1 MKSEYEYILSACDQ
15 LGEHLGEWIAVIDE
29 EIVSTGDD
37 AKKVYQEAKEKYADK
52 TPFIMKIP
60 KETVMLL

>member
-15 LGEHLGEWIAVIDE
+15 LGEHLGEWIAVVDE

-37 AKKVYQEAKEKYADK
+37 AKKSLSRGQR
-52 TPFIMKIP
+52 KICR
-60 KETVMLL
+60 

>member
-1 MKSEYEYILSACDQ
+1 MKSEYEYIMSVKDQ
-15 LGEHLGEWIAVIDE
+15 LGEHLGDWIAVVDV
-29 EIVSTGDD
+29 EIVSTGND
-37 AKKVYQEAKEKYADK
+37 AKEVYQKAKEKYPEK